1 MGEMASTLAHELNQ
15 PLAAISSYS
24 AGCLNQLERENADP
38 SELKDI
44 LAKLG
49 KQAQRAGQIIKRV
62 HNFVRRSEP
71 KREMVDINALIR
83 EAVALVEPDARKRLA
98 RIETALAPRL
108 AEVPADPIMIEQVV
122 VNLLRNGMD
131 AMVDIPPA
139 HRVLHIA
146 TRTRDGQV
154 LIQVADRGRGIPPE
168 AAARLFQPF
177 YTTKAEG
184 MGMGLN
190 ICRSIAELHRGK
202 LGFEPNPGGGTIFTF
217 ALPIEPLCPRPPS
230 PPPWPISSMTT
241 RPSATP
247 WNGCSRAAA
256 SPAHADLRRRI
267 FWAPGAPPGA
277 AAWCWTSAW
286 RG

>member
-71 KREMVDINALIR
+71 KREMVDINTLIR

-146 TRTRDGQV
+146 TRTRDKQV
-154 LIQVADRGRGIPPE
+154 LIQVADRGSGIPPE
-168 AAARLFQPF
+168 PAPRAHIVDDDEAIRDALEWLF
-177 YTTKAEG
+177 K
-184 MGMGLN
+184 
-190 ICRSIAELHRGK
+190 SRGV
-202 LGFEPNPGGGTIFTF
+202 
-217 ALPIEPLCPRPPS
+217 ACAC
-230 PPPWPISSMTT
+230 W
-241 RPSATP
+241 PSAE
-247 WNGCSRAAA
+247 
-256 SPAHADLRRRI
+256 DFL
-267 FWAPGAPPGA
+267 
-277 AAWCWTSAW
+277 AAWRPAW
-286 RG
+286 RGCG